1 MPRPTKLN
9 PDTHKAIVDALAIGA
24 TRKDAAHAAGVDYQT
39 FLNWM
44 KQGEEAKRGAFF
56 EFFGEVTKAEADVRL
71 KFTATFAKAAQGGD
85 WRAAERYLRMRDPE
99 NWIERQEITG
109 KDGGGITLK
118 VVYGPDD

>member
-1 MPRPTKLN
+1 MSRPTKLN

-24 TRKDAAHAAGVDYQT
+24 TRKDAAHAAGVDYTT

-44 KQGEEAKRGAFF
+44 KQGEDATRGAFF
-56 EFFGEVTKAEADVRL
+56 KFFHDVTKAEADVRL

-109 KDGGGITLK
+109 KDGDVIRVTIA
-118 VVYGPDD
+118 DD